1 MLYSIFFGLQLRDD
15 FFFHRPFLLL
25 NIFVYVY
32 SLQEQLSPKV
42 DRLYV

>member
-1 MLYSIFFGLQLRDD
+1 MLYSIFFGLQLRED
-15 FFFHRPFLLL
+15 FFSTDHFFKL